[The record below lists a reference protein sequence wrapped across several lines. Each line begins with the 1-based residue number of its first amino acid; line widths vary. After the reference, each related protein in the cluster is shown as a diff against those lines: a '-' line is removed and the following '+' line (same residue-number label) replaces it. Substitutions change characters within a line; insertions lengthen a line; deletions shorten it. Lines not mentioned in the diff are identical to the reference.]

1 LFLTEG
7 KAELNDCTV
16 GAGNIMSA
24 RCRARREGIGKT
36 RAVWSII
43 AGLGDTSVEVQSTI
57 LSPLVLLQNFNLKK
71 DFG

>member
-1 LFLTEG
+1 
-7 KAELNDCTV
+7 
-16 GAGNIMSA
+16 MSA